1 MFKGGGEPGPQ
12 PAAPLYPPL
21 LRSWICAGARLEYQF
36 QNRERISVYCA
47 KEFDCVRSHWGRI
60 LWEIS
65 LKGETEGKV
74 FKGGGEPSLLST
86 PLSSSPLVSPPLPPP
101 TSSPSLLTP
110 LLSFLFRYSFLPPSP
125 TLLLFPSSSPHL
137 LPLSLTQPHPLFY
150 PPPITYLPLPPP
162 LLPAPPPPP
171 PLLPIDGVS
180 CYNAKTVDIT
190 EIIVPQHPRSGDDV
204 TLTCRFRLDGHGH
217 RLYTKDESTDQ
228 SVVLKNVTEATSGEY
243 KCEVIGEG
251 PSFRTAVRAKQMN
264 VIVPPQHVE
273 ILSWANPPLYRKEE
287 LVQLNCTSRGS
298 KPRAV
303 LTWEV
308 NGRQVRPQDVQQFD
322 DRTDHLGRVISVAGL
337 RWRAPEYFQDYEAK
351 VSCVASV
358 GGFHT
363 KASKEIYLDPASSA
377 AFNHQYAS
385 AGCQLS
391 NTWTILISWLFPF
404 TRALLNPIRP
414 ARECYCLSERLV
426 CGGQECCWPDTKRL
440 LGFGAVPGTLVARTF
455 GAHETERKIRTG
467 QEARRR
473 NFAEEHRRRA

>member
-1 MFKGGGEPGPQ
+1 MKMHP
-12 PAAPLYPPL
+12 
-21 LRSWICAGARLEYQF
+21 
-36 QNRERISVYCA
+36 
-47 KEFDCVRSHWGRI
+47 
-60 LWEIS
+60 
-65 LKGETEGKV
+65 KV
-74 FKGGGEPSLLST
+74 
-86 PLSSSPLVSPPLPPP
+86 
-101 TSSPSLLTP
+101 LLT
-110 LLSFLFRYSFLPPSP
+110 Y
-125 TLLLFPSSSPHL
+125 
-137 LPLSLTQPHPLFY
+137 LTTSTILHFH
-150 PPPITYLPLPPP
+150 
-162 LLPAPPPPP
+162 
-171 PLLPIDGVS
+171 GVS
-180 CYNAKTVDIT
+180 SYNAKTVDIT
-190 EIIVPQHPRSGDDV
+190 EIIVPEHPRSGDDV

-217 RLYTKDESTDQ
+217 RLYTVNWWRGKDQFYSYKGNNPDPKQAYHFNGINVAKEESTDQ

-273 ILSWANPPLYRKEE
+273 IMSWTNPALYRKEE

-308 NGRQVRPQDVQQFD
+308 NGRQVRPQDVQRFD

-363 KASKEIYLDPASSA
+363 KASKKIYLDPASSA

-391 NTWTILISWLFPF
+391 NAWTILSLGS
-404 TRALLNPIRP
+404 LLL
-414 ARECYCLSERLV
+414 ARC
-426 CGGQECCWPDTKRL
+426 
-440 LGFGAVPGTLVARTF
+440 
-455 GAHETERKIRTG
+455 
-467 QEARRR
+467 
-473 NFAEEHRRRA
+473 